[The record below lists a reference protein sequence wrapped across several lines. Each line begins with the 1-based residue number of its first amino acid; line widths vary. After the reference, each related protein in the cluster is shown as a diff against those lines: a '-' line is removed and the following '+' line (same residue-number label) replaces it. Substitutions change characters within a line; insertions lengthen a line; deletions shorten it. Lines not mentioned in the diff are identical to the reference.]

1 MDMELATKTI
11 RVLSQTLDD
20 LRRENEKMKSDLVW
34 YRADY
39 QKTVKFMK
47 IINQH
52 RSELADKLKQLDETM
67 LAYQNQ
73 ENL

>member
-1 MDMELATKTI
+1 MDPELATNTI

-20 LRRENEKMKSDLVW
+20 LRRENEQMKTKLVW
-34 YRADY
+34 YQNDY
-39 QKTVKFMK
+39 QKTVEFMK
-47 IINQH
+47 MINQH
-52 RSELADKLKQLDETM
+52 RCELADKLTQLDETM

>member
-1 MDMELATKTI
+1 MDPELATNTI

-20 LRRENEKMKSDLVW
+20 LRRENEQMKTKLVW
-34 YRADY
+34 YRNDY
-39 QKTVKFMK
+39 QKTVEFMK

-52 RSELADKLKQLDETM
+52 RRELADKLTQLDETM